1 MNMRGRGGG
10 ARLQHCNLGL
20 FYTSGAACNLGD
32 LLRKHQAFE
41 PFSIIHCSTQFFG
54 NLMNAWARQWETTMQ
69 AAISP

>member
-1 MNMRGRGGG
+1 MNMRGRGCG
-10 ARLQHCNLGL
+10 ARLQHRNLGL
-20 FYTSGAACNLGD
+20 FYTSGPAGNLGH

-41 PFSIIHCSTQFFG
+41 PFSIIHCSTQFFC